1 MIFASFSDPEDF
13 ARVGGLLIRPAG
25 FSLEGYRIVLT
36 NKSIWLGYRNTMF
49 YVWVGTF
56 LSMIVTSFGAY
67 ALSRSGFLLKKAI
80 MLFIIFTM
88 FFGGGIIPT
97 YLLVRSLGM
106 INTVWA
112 ILIPSMVAT
121 WNLII
126 LRTAFQSIP
135 ESLIES
141 VKLDGANDFV
151 ALFRIVLPLSK
162 PALAAISLFYAVA
175 KWNEWFS
182 SVLYL
187 TNRSL
192 YPLQMFLRELLIMAT
207 TSDAMMEMEMSKINA
222 VNQVLQKE
230 IIKYA
235 TIIVATVPILA
246 LYPFLQKYFVKGVMI
261 GSLKE

>member
-1 MIFASFSDPEDF
+1 
-13 ARVGGLLIRPAG
+13 
-25 FSLEGYRIVLT
+25 
-36 NKSIWLGYRNTMF
+36 
-49 YVWVGTF
+49 
-56 LSMIVTSFGAY
+56 MIVTSLGAY
-67 ALSRSGFLLKKAI
+67 ALSRSGFLLKKPVMI
-80 MLFIIFTM
+80 FIIFTM
-88 FFGGGIIPT
+88 FFGGGMIPT
-97 YLLVRSLGM
+97 YLLVRGLGM

-112 ILIPSMVAT
+112 ILIPNMVAT

-126 LRTAFQSIP
+126 LRTAFQAIP

-141 VKLDGANDFV
+141 VKLDGANDFL

-162 PALAAISLFYAVA
+162 PALAAISLFYAVG

-187 TNRSL
+187 TDRSL
-192 YPLQMFLRELLIMAT
+192 YPLQMFLREMLILAT
-207 TSDAMMEMEMSKINA
+207 TSDVMMESEMSKINA

-261 GSLKE
+261 GSLKG